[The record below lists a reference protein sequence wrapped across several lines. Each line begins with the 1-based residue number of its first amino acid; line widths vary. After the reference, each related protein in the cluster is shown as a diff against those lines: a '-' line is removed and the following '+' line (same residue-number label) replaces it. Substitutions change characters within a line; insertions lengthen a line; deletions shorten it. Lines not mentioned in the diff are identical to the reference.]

1 MKFDIIGLTNRDKRV
16 YEALL
21 TMPNCSIRALAEQ
34 TGINR
39 GSVYESIKSL
49 SKAGLVHQVTTGK
62 QMRYRA
68 EDPAV
73 LKEILQEKRQILDK
87 STKKLDLYV
96 ASLRQPKPE
105 STDHPLAALYEG
117 DEGLASILRDV
128 LKTCRLAGVDH
139 YRAISSPRVSR
150 YLYNNFPHFNRE
162 RVKRRLGVRVL
173 RQTRPIHTPA
183 DMATS
188 RYLPEPWL
196 DDGCYMLIYA
206 GKVAII
212 TLDKFNNSTG
222 VVIDNRSVAETQ
234 ARLFD
239 VTWQGL
245 AD

>member
-150 YLYNNFPHFNRE
+150 YLYNIFRTSIASGSSAAWAFECCAKLGRFTRQPTW
-162 RVKRRLGVRVL
+162 RLAAICR
-173 RQTRPIHTPA
+173 
-183 DMATS
+183 S
-188 RYLPEPWL
+188 RGWT
-196 DDGCYMLIYA
+196 M
-206 GKVAII
+206 
-212 TLDKFNNSTG
+212 
-222 VVIDNRSVAETQ
+222 VVIC
-234 ARLFD
+234 
-239 VTWQGL
+239 
-245 AD
+245 